1 MIEQYKETAIDTTQ
15 VYRMDKSVRQGGGLV
30 GQLSIEFNN
39 GSYVVFE
46 AVTEED
52 LQELEFIY
60 YRFVHKYDVT
70 ENKGMPWEEVH
81 RLVNGEKAKVK
92 QEEVK

>member
-30 GQLSIEFNN
+30 GQLYIEFNN
-39 GSYVVFE
+39 GRDVVFE

-60 YRFVHKYDVT
+60 YRFVRKYGVT
-70 ENKGMPWEEVH
+70 EKSRNAVGGSSQISKRRKSKGKN
-81 RLVNGEKAKVK
+81 RRK
-92 QEEVK
+92 